1 MKKKMLRDNAR
12 EMFDGIKGAY
22 PRAMFKAVGYT
33 KKDLGKPIIG
43 VVSSW
48 SEINPG
54 AYPNKELAQFVKKGV
69 LAAGGTPVE
78 FHTLAICDAHCQG
91 IGMHYSLASREVV
104 AAEVELTAGSAGFD
118 GLVFLPSCDKSPG
131 GMLMA
136 AARLNIPSIF
146 ISPGPMLPY
155 KAESGEMQVMCDI
168 KEAMGAF
175 KTKKITE
182 EQFEEVEDN
191 ACSTTGV
198 CSMMG
203 TGMSMNTLIEA
214 LGMSLPGNSTIPAVY
229 AAKRRYATM
238 TGERI
243 VEMVKEKL
251 RPKDI
256 LTKPVFENA
265 IAYLNA
271 IGGSTNAILHLQA
284 LAEELG
290 LNLALEEFDRI
301 SAKTPCIGK
310 YKPSSKYTIHDFHEA
325 GGVRAVY
332 GTIAPLVDGSV
343 ITVTGKPLSN
353 YFIQSKNPE
362 VLRPLDNPLQAT
374 GGIVVLKGNLA
385 PDGAVIKVSGVK
397 DLKPRHTGPA
407 KTFDSEEELLEHIMT
422 KEVKAGDILII
433 RYEGPRGGPGMR
445 ELSIPAA
452 LLTGMG
458 LGDSVALISDGRY
471 SGATRGFCIGHVT
484 PEAQVGGPIALVR
497 DGDEIEINIEK
508 KELNLLI
515 SPEEMAKRK
524 EEFVLPKP
532 PVDKGFLGL
541 YCRHVS
547 QANKGAILRGD
558 E

>member
-1 MKKKMLRDNAR
+1 MKKMLRNSQ
-12 EMFDGIKGAY
+12 EMMFGIKGAY
-22 PRAMFKAVGYT
+22 PRAMFKSVGYA
-33 KKDLGKPIIG
+33 KKYLDKPIIG

-54 AYPNKELAQFVKKGV
+54 AYPNKELAQFVKNGIF
-69 LAAGGTPVE
+69 AAGGTPVE
-78 FHTLAICDAHCQG
+78 FYALAVCDSHCQG

-104 AAEVELTAGSAGFD
+104 AAEIEVTVGSAGFD

-136 AARLNIPSIF
+136 AARLNIPTIF
-146 ISPGPMLPY
+146 LSPGPMLPH
-155 KAESGEMQVMCDI
+155 KMDNGEMLVTCDI

-175 KTKKITE
+175 KARKITDGE
-182 EQFEEVEDN
+182 FENIEDN
-191 ACSTTGV
+191 VCCTTGV

-214 LGMSLPGNSTIPAVY
+214 LGMSLPGDSTIPAVF
-229 AAKRRYATM
+229 ASKRQYATL

-243 VEMVKEKL
+243 VAMVKNNL
-251 RPKDI
+251 RPRDI
-256 LTKPVFENA
+256 MTSSALRNA
-265 IAYLNA
+265 ITYLMA
-271 IGGSTNAILHLQA
+271 VGGSTNAILHLQA
-284 LAEELG
+284 LAEELE
-290 LNLALEEFDRI
+290 LPVPLEEFDAI

-310 YKPSSKYTIHDFHEA
+310 YKPSSTYTINDFHEA

-332 GTIAPLVDGSV
+332 GELETLVDGAA
-343 ITVTGKPLSN
+343 ITVTGEPIATFSIKSKKPE
-353 YFIQSKNPE
+353 I
-362 VLRPLDNPLQAT
+362 LRSLDNPLQPT

-385 PDGAVIKVSGVK
+385 PDGAVIKVSGIK
-397 DLKPRHTGPA
+397 DLKPCHVGPA

-422 KEVKAGDILII
+422 KEVKTGDILII

-458 LGDSVALISDGRY
+458 LGDSVALITDGRY

-484 PEAQVGGPIALVR
+484 PEAQVGGPIAIVQ
-497 DGDEIEINIEK
+497 DGDEIEISIER
-508 KELNLLI
+508 KELNLLV
-515 SPEEMAKRK
+515 SSGEMAKR
-524 EEFVLPKP
+524 LANLTPRKP

-541 YCRHVS
+541 YCRNVS
-547 QANKGAILRGD
+547 QANKGAILRGSD

>member
-1 MKKKMLRDNAR
+1 MKKMLRNAQ
-12 EMFDGIKGAY
+12 EMMLGIKGAY
-22 PRAMFKAVGYT
+22 PRAMFKSVGYA
-33 KKDLGKPIIG
+33 KKYLDKPVIG

-54 AYPNKELAQFVKKGV
+54 AYPNKELAQFVKNGV
-69 LAAGGTPVE
+69 FAAGGTPVE
-78 FHTLAICDAHCQG
+78 FYTLAICDSHCQG

-104 AAEVELTAGSAGFD
+104 AAEIEVTVGSAGFD

-136 AARLNIPSIF
+136 AARLNIPTIF
-146 ISPGPMLPY
+146 ISPGPMLPH
-155 KAESGEMQVMCDI
+155 KADSGEMLVTCDI

-175 KTKKITE
+175 KSQKITAQE
-182 EQFEEVEDN
+182 FEDIEDN
-191 ACSTTGV
+191 VCCTTGV

-214 LGMSLPGNSTIPAVY
+214 LGMSLPGNSTIPAVFASKRQY
-229 AAKRRYATM
+229 AAL

-243 VEMVKEKL
+243 VAMVKENL
-251 RPKDI
+251 RPRDI
-256 LTKPVFENA
+256 VTRSALRNA
-265 IAYLNA
+265 ITYLMA
-271 IGGSTNAILHLQA
+271 VGGSTNAILHLQA
-284 LAEELG
+284 LAEDLELPI
-290 LNLALEEFDRI
+290 LLEEFDNI

-310 YKPSSKYTIHDFHEA
+310 YKPSSKYTINDFHEA

-332 GTIAPLVDGSV
+332 GELGSLVDGSA
-343 ITVTGKPLSN
+343 ITVTGKPIADFS
-353 YFIQSKNPE
+353 IKSKNPE
-362 VLRPLDNPLQAT
+362 VLRSLDNPLQPT

-385 PDGAVIKVSGVK
+385 PDGAVIKVSGIK
-397 DLKPRHTGPA
+397 NPKPRHVGPA

-458 LGDSVALISDGRY
+458 LGDSVAMITDGRY

-484 PEAQVGGPIALVR
+484 PEAQIGGPIAIVQ
-497 DGDEIEINIEK
+497 DGDTIEINIER
-508 KELNLLI
+508 KEINLLI
-515 SPEEMAKRK
+515 SPEEMASRLEKLVPR
-524 EEFVLPKP
+524 KP

-541 YCRHVS
+541 YCRNVS
-547 QANKGAILRGD
+547 QANKGAILRGSD
-558 E
+558 G